1 MKKDNK
7 GTKKTN
13 KPKKT
18 NKTNKLYVILD
29 MTDMEKLPS
38 QVILESKKEL
48 GMIQEAVE
56 EVKVEVAAEAIKD
69 VYDTNGKKS
78 HWYNKLWNTIKSI
91 F

>member
-1 MKKDNK
+1 MKKSKKNK
-7 GTKKTN
+7 MYITIDLT
-13 KPKKT
+13 
-18 NKTNKLYVILD
+18 D
-29 MTDMEKLPS
+29 MTKLPS

-69 VYDTNGKKS
+69 VVDTNGKKS